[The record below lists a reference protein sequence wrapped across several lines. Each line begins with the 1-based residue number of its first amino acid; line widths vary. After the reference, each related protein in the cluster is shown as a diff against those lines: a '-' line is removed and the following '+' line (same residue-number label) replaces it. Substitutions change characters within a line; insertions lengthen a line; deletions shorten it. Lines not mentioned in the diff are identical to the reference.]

1 MSKVNLEEFA
11 GGALQEKFDDAFEK
25 IVSNMLDPNT
35 PWKNKRKISVEVTL
49 TQNEERS
56 DTSVDVSVV
65 TKLAPV
71 KPIETRMTIGRDLR
85 TGEIYAEEYG
95 KQVRGQMSLG
105 DIIPPVHPNESRETS
120 QVIDGK
126 TVDPETGEILEG
138 SNNVVDFRK
147 AAVN

>member
-1 MSKVNLEEFA
+1 M
-11 GGALQEKFDDAFEK
+11 
-25 IVSNMLDPNT
+25 
-35 PWKNKRKISVEVTL
+35 
-49 TQNEERS
+49 
-56 DTSVDVSVV
+56 

-85 TGEIYAEEYG
+85 TGEIYAQEYG
-95 KQVRGQMSLG
+95 KQVRGQMRLG
-105 DIIPPVHPNESRETS
+105 DIIPPAQPNESRETS

>member
-11 GGALQEKFDDAFEK
+11 GGALREKFNDAFEK

-35 PWKNKRKISVEVTL
+35 PWKNKRKISVEITL
-49 TQNEERS
+49 TQNEDRS
-56 DTSVDVSVV
+56 DTSVDVSVL

-85 TGEIYAEEYG
+85 TGKIYAEEYG

-105 DIIPPVHPNESRETS
+105 DIVPPIQQNENQAAS

-126 TVDPETGEILEG
+126 AVDPETGEILEE

-147 AAVN
+147 VAVN